1 MNRRR
6 LYRCRHDQR
15 LAGVAAGVAEYFD
28 LDPTLVRVL
37 WIVSVFFGGFTLLL
51 YIAMA
56 IIVPAEPDFIPA
68 PGPWQPGSDQ
78 WGMPRPAPPTGDET
92 AAASEA
98 GTEDGQAGSG
108 GTPGVAGWNTT
119 NAGWTPTGAW
129 VPAHQPHEPRAPG
142 FGTVFVGAIL
152 ILFGGL
158 ALVDTYLPGLADHG
172 RFLWPAFILGI
183 GVLLVVTAI
192 RRRPN
197 AL

>member
-56 IIVPAEPDFIPA
+56 IIVPAEPDFVPA

-78 WGMPRPAPPTGDET
+78 WGMPRPAQSAGDDPT
-92 AAASEA
+92 AATG
-98 GTEDGQAGSG
+98 GTEPAAGQ
-108 GTPGVAGWNTT
+108 GTTGTDPGT
-119 NAGWTPTGAW
+119 AGWTPAGAW
-129 VPAHQPHEPRAPG
+129 APVHQPHEPRAPG
-142 FGTVFVGAIL
+142 LGGAFFGVIL

-158 ALVDTYLPGLADHG
+158 ALVDTYLPGWADHG
-172 RFLWPAFILGI
+172 RFLWPAFILGV
-183 GVLLVVTAI
+183 GVLLVVTAL